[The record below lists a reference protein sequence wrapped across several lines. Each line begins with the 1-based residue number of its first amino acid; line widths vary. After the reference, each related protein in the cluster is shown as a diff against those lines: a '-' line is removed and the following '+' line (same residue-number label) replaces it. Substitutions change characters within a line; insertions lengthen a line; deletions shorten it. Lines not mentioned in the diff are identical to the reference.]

1 MDAGEDGAGAE
12 SESTD
17 AKHASS
23 RRRPPLWS
31 LLVATALGAG
41 LIPGAP
47 GTWGTLV
54 TIPLAWALGRLG
66 TAAYL
71 GGTALVT
78 LVGILAADVYCRA
91 TRRHDNQQI
100 VIDEVAGY
108 LVTLA
113 PVARTPA
120 NLLIGFVLFRI
131 FDITKPPPVRW
142 IDRRVHG
149 GFGVVAD
156 DLGAGVYGA
165 ICLWLIDHFH
175 LVDRVIAAFR

>member
-1 MDAGEDGAGAE
+1 M
-12 SESTD
+12 SERAFADSEGGGHGQGR
-17 AKHASS
+17 AV
-23 RRRPPLWS
+23 RPPWWS
-31 LLVATALGAG
+31 LLISTALGAG

-47 GTWGTLV
+47 GTYGTLV
-54 TIPLAWALGRLG
+54 TIPLAWALGTLG
-66 TAAYL
+66 TPLYL
-71 GGTALVT
+71 AVT
-78 LVGILAADVYCRA
+78 LVVIGIGSWAADVYCRA

-113 PVARTPA
+113 PVARTPV
-120 NLLIGFVLFRI
+120 NLLIGFVLFRL

-142 IDRRVHG
+142 IDRRVGG

-165 ICLWLIDHFH
+165 ILLWLIDRFH
-175 LVDRVIAAFR
+175 VVDRVIAALR

>member
-1 MDAGEDGAGAE
+1 MSERPLDGAHGQGQGQPGAPV
-12 SESTD
+12 
-17 AKHASS
+17 
-23 RRRPPLWS
+23 RPPVWA
-31 LLVATALGAG
+31 LLVSTALGAG

-47 GTWGTLV
+47 GTYGTIV
-54 TIPLAWALGRLG
+54 TVPLAWALGRLG
-66 TAAYL
+66 TPVYLAVTVLVAA
-71 GGTALVT
+71 
-78 LVGILAADVYCRA
+78 VGSWAADVYCRA

-113 PVARTPA
+113 PVARTPV
-120 NLLIGFVLFRI
+120 NLLIGFVLFRL

-142 IDRRVHG
+142 IDRRVGG

-165 ICLWLIDHFH
+165 ICLVLIDHFH
-175 LVDRVIAAFR
+175 VVDRIIAALR